1 MTKDGLFTPR
11 DLLARG
17 SVSAERMEQL
27 LNRLRRQ
34 REELATQFPN
44 ATFVMDAEDVLRI
57 EASETDAGEIDYRLQ
72 ESLTAFTPFTITIRQ

>member
-44 ATFVMDAEDVLRI
+44 AI
-57 EASETDAGEIDYRLQ
+57 
-72 ESLTAFTPFTITIRQ
+72 TPFTITIRQ